1 MDKKTTLNDILG
13 NYQNLEMELIE
24 NEGELTKDIEK
35 KLFVNNLEIS
45 DKMNGYERF
54 TRYLKHQT
62 EYLKS
67 MEEHYCN
74 RRKVIE
80 NAILKCK
87 HSMIN
92 AMKITGNANLKTDEF
107 NFTISKSKKWVLKET
122 KINQDIKDMLISKGL
137 AENNFKL
144 HINEIKTKYK
154 NKELPDWVEI
164 IENEFLRVN

>member
-1 MDKKTTLNDILG
+1 MDKKHTLNDILG

-24 NEGELTKDIEK
+24 NEGELTGDIEK
-35 KLFVNNLEIS
+35 KLLINTLEIA
-45 DKMNGYERF
+45 DKMNSYERF
-54 TRYLKHQT
+54 TRYLKHQS

-67 MEEHYCN
+67 MEEHYYK

-80 NAILKCK
+80 NAIIQCK

-92 AMKITGNANLKTDEF
+92 AMKITGNTSLKTDEF
-107 NFTISKSKKWVLKET
+107 NFTISKSKKWSLIEDKVDEDVKE
-122 KINQDIKDMLISKGL
+122 MLIAKGL

-144 HINEIKTKYK
+144 HINEIKNLYK